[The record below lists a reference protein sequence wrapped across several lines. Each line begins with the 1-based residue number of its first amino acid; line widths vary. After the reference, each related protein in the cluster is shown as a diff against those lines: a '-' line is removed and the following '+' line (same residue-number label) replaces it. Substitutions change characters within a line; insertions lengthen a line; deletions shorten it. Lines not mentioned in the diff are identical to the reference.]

1 VIEPFV
7 LEILPARGLDQS
19 MLLPVLI
26 GLYIVLLSTE
36 LFGWV
41 FAGAIVPG
49 YLAAVLTIQPVTG
62 VIVIFESLLT
72 LLLSEALAKGLSK
85 TDAWTRFFG
94 RERFFLILMV
104 SLIVRMHDHAWFAP
118 WAIMQYDQLF
128 GTHYES
134 QQEFYSVGLVL
145 VPLTANML
153 WKPQIH
159 RGLMQ
164 LAVQVGLTFLLVK
177 FVLLPYTNLSLSS
190 VELTYENAAINFVGH
205 AKAHIILLTAAL
217 LAAQFNLTYGWDF
230 NGILVPALLAMLWL
244 TPLKLVA
251 TIGEAII
258 VFYLTKGFRNL
269 PVIKHF
275 DFEGPR
281 KIVLV
286 FTLAFVWKLALGFT
300 LAPIFPNLKISDTY
314 GFGYLLSSLLAV
326 KMIGVKSV
334 RAVLL
339 PSLTASAGG
348 FVLGSAIGFMLDLA
362 WPKPLPDRNIDRP
375 ASTRLVM
382 TPLGVMTHAR
392 VNLEL
397 HRELLESPTRA
408 ESARLQEFWTA
419 AAATRGDQADVGALE
434 QLGYDLGLQVVELGS
449 FVVGEGVESTAPGT
463 VPQRRE
469 WLAIVADEGTR
480 WRGFTTGLLSP
491 AGEGPVLVVPVPT
504 SEAPVAEVAAIS
516 CRRVDCRAV
525 LVAGSESTRPGTLVD
540 RSPVEIAMQ
549 AYGDEEIVVLRAD
562 LGRPAGGYVA
572 QTITALESAS
582 VNPSELPELASPAS
596 ASASAGVDV
605 RTRVHQLRGRL
616 ETTQIWS
623 EYDLDWEPIESIVA
637 PPAGTGAFVVL
648 RSTQAQFESFVQ
660 AHAGEFGAF
669 DMSSSALAAGEVA
682 VEADPSAPQRTST
695 AFDVQQLPSELVRIH
710 ELRETPGT
718 WGKGY
723 RAPSSVEL
731 EVLERLVVEPLMA
744 WADTSTTGSPPAA
757 VALRAAELD
766 YELVEF
772 GPCKKKPG
780 ELEACSGCK
789 NGPCLVMLRE
799 RSRAT
804 TAGWGTLVVRRGG
817 RAGTHVIEVP
827 HPFREL
833 ETWRIG
839 AELWALLEGR
849 ALLIAGADGL
859 PLDPVAAR
867 DVEADEGLVLA
878 PNPDPVRAGNVRT
891 PFQAI
896 HQALD
901 RSAYPGGVAAASRS
915 ASDGSEASGAEGP
928 PPVRVRF
935 EAVQIRGLAAY
946 RPIVRDVI
954 VGMGLP
960 EAGQLLDAACWSR
973 LSLELAPLVA
983 RWNSCQIADGSED
996 LYLLTGAGT
1005 PQVEYSIQLGNAVVR
1020 VLWFSASLRERYAAP
1035 RTSTVADAGVVRGL
1049 QQAGFEVVPAREIQ
1063 LMLAPLF
1070 GRETGLGGDG
1080 RPRVALGNDAFEAAV
1095 KAAIGYAETGNYHE
1109 LRTIADIADT
1119 ALDVRVKAAIGLDYG
1134 QPVLIIEYV
1143 GEAIGKRALVT
1154 LAHGLDG
1161 RATSHAEVL
1170 DDVLHVRMEL
1180 LNRPQV
1186 LIITNKPIFAMPA
1199 MPGVAPA
1206 SGASP

>member
-1 VIEPFV
+1 MTEPFV
-7 LEILPARGLDQS
+7 LELLPARGLDQS

-49 YLAAVLTIQPVTG
+49 YLASVLTIQPITG
-62 VIVIFESLLT
+62 VIVICESLVT
-72 LLLSEALAKGLSK
+72 LVLAEALAKFLSK

-118 WAIMQYDQLF
+118 WAIREYDQLF

-153 WKPQIH
+153 WKPNFA
-159 RGLMQ
+159 RGLLQ
-164 LAVQVGLTFLLVK
+164 LSVQVGITFLLIK

-244 TPLKLVA
+244 TPLKLAA

-286 FTLAFVWKLALGFT
+286 FTLAFLWKMALGFT
-300 LAPIFPNLKISDTY
+300 LGPLFPTLKISDTY

-348 FVLGSAIGFMLDLA
+348 FVIGSAIGFVLDLA
-362 WPKPLPDRNIDRP
+362 WPKPLPDRNLDRP
-375 ASTRLVM
+375 ASTRLVA

-397 HRELLESPTRA
+397 HHELVESPTRA
-408 ESARLQEFWTA
+408 ESARLQEFWKA
-419 AAATRGDQADVGALE
+419 AGARDRERGKLWTLE

-449 FVVGEGVESTAPGT
+449 FAVGGGGGGAPAQELVEPI
-463 VPQRRE
+463 RRE
-469 WLAIVADEGTR
+469 WLAVVADEGTR

-491 AGEGPVLVVPVPT
+491 DGEGPVLVVPAPM
-504 SEAPVAEVAAIS
+504 SEAPVAEVAAIL
-516 CRRVDCRAV
+516 CRQVDCRAV
-525 LVAGSESTRPGTLVD
+525 LVAGRERNLPGTLVD
-540 RSPVEIAMQ
+540 RRPIEIAMQ
-549 AYGDEEIVVLRAD
+549 AFGDEEIIVLRAD
-562 LGRPAGGYVA
+562 LGRPVGGYVA
-572 QTITALESAS
+572 QTIAQFESHS
-582 VNPSELPELASPAS
+582 PSSPVSELDGA
-596 ASASAGVDV
+596 DV

-616 ETTQIWS
+616 DTTYIWP
-623 EYDLDWEPIESIVA
+623 EYDLDWEPIASVVA
-637 PPAGTGAFVVL
+637 LPAGRGAFVVL
-648 RSTQAQFESFVQ
+648 RSTRAQFESFML
-660 AHAGEFGAF
+660 AHAGELSQASESGALVSGNPEQQGAL
-669 DMSSSALAAGEVA
+669 DM
-682 VEADPSAPQRTST
+682 
-695 AFDVQQLPSELVRIH
+695 QQLGRVLTEVH
-710 ELRETPGT
+710 ERREPPGT

-744 WADTSTTGSPPAA
+744 WADGSTLGSPPPSIG
-757 VALRAAELD
+757 LYAAELD
-766 YELVEF
+766 YQLLEF
-772 GPCKKKPG
+772 GDCRQRG
-780 ELEACSGCK
+780 
-789 NGPCLVMLRE
+789 CLVMLRE
-799 RSRAT
+799 RSRAN
-804 TAGWGTLVVRRGG
+804 TAGWGTLVVRRAGG
-817 RAGTHVIEVP
+817 TRAHVVEVP
-827 HPFREL
+827 HPYREHQ
-833 ETWRIG
+833 TWRIG
-839 AELWALLEGR
+839 AELWQLLEGR

-859 PLDPVAAR
+859 PRDVIAVRDVAAS
-867 DVEADEGLVLA
+867 EAAGERLSLG
-878 PNPDPVRAGNVRT
+878 PNPDPDPVRPGNVRT

-901 RSAYPGGVAAASRS
+901 RSAHPSGAGWAASGPAS
-915 ASDGSEASGAEGP
+915 ANAEPGSSSSGSA
-928 PPVRVRF
+928 RMRF
-935 EAVQIRGLAAY
+935 EAIQVRGLASY
-946 RPIVRDVI
+946 RPIDREVI

-960 EAGQLLDAACWSR
+960 EAGQLLDAKCWSR
-973 LSLELAPLVA
+973 LSPELAPLVA
-983 RWNSCQIADGSED
+983 RWNSCRIADGSED
-996 LYLLTGAGT
+996 LYLLSGAGT
-1005 PQVEYSIQLGNAVVR
+1005 PQVEYSTQLGNAAVR

-1035 RTSTVADAGVVRGL
+1035 HSAAVSDAGVVRGL
-1049 QQAGFEVVPAREIQ
+1049 EQAGFQVEPAREIQ
-1063 LMLAPLF
+1063 IMLEPLF
-1070 GRETGLGGDG
+1070 GREPELGGDG
-1080 RPRVALGNDAFEAAV
+1080 RPRVEVGRPAFDAAV
-1095 KAAIGYAETGNYHE
+1095 DAAVGYAETGNYHQ
-1109 LRTIADIADT
+1109 LRTLSDIADT
-1119 ALDVRVKAAIGLDYG
+1119 AIDVRVRAAIGLEYG

-1143 GEAIGKRALVT
+1143 GEALGKRALVT
-1154 LAHGLDG
+1154 IQHGLDG
-1161 RATSHAEVL
+1161 RVTSSAAVL
-1170 DDVLHVRMEL
+1170 DDVSHLRMEL
-1180 LNRPQV
+1180 LGRPQV
-1186 LIITNKPIFAMPA
+1186 LLITDKPVTTVASSSD
-1199 MPGVAPA
+1199 PGAP
-1206 SGASP
+1206 P

>member
-1 VIEPFV
+1 MTEPFV
-7 LEILPARGLDQS
+7 LELLPARGLDQS

-49 YLAAVLTIQPVTG
+49 YLASVLTIQPVTG
-62 VIVIFESLLT
+62 VIVIFESLVT
-72 LLLSEALAKGLSK
+72 LMLAEALAKGLSK

-159 RGLMQ
+159 RGILQ
-164 LAVQVGLTFLLVK
+164 LSVQVGITFLLVK
-177 FVLLPYTNLSLSS
+177 YVLLPYTNLSLSS

-244 TPLKLVA
+244 TPLKLGA

-286 FTLAFVWKLALGFT
+286 FTLAFVWKLVLGFT
-300 LAPIFPNLKISDTY
+300 LAPLFPNLKISDTY

-334 RAVLL
+334 RGVLL

-348 FVLGSAIGFMLDLA
+348 FVIGSIIGFMLDLA
-362 WPKPLPDRNIDRP
+362 WPKPLPDRDLDRP
-375 ASTRLVM
+375 ESTRLVK

-397 HRELLESPTRA
+397 HRDLLETPTRA
-408 ESARLQEFWTA
+408 ESVLLTEFWTA
-419 AAATRGDQADVGALE
+419 AAATRGDPADVWALE

-449 FVVGEGVESTAPGT
+449 FAVGERTGAGASGAPL
-463 VPQRRE
+463 RRE
-469 WLAIVADEGTR
+469 WLAIVADEGER

-491 AGEGPVLVVPVPT
+491 AGQGPVLVAPVPT
-504 SEAPVAEVAAIS
+504 SEAPVAEVAAIL
-516 CRRVDCRAV
+516 CRQVDCRAV
-525 LVAGSESTRPGTLVD
+525 LVAGRESTRPGTLVD
-540 RSPVEIAMQ
+540 RSPIEIAMQ
-549 AYGDEEIVVLRAD
+549 AYGNEEIVVLRAD
-562 LGRPAGGYVA
+562 LGRPAGSAVA
-572 QTITALESAS
+572 QTIAAFEMPAAPAPAL
-582 VNPSELPELASPAS
+582 
-596 ASASAGVDV
+596 DV
-605 RTRVHQLRGRL
+605 MTRVHQLRGRL
-616 ETTQIWS
+616 ETSQIWPT
-623 EYDLDWEPIESIVA
+623 YDLDWEPIESVVA

-648 RSTQAQFESFVQ
+648 RSTQAQFEAFML
-660 AHAGEFGAF
+660 AHADELQPGAWR
-669 DMSSSALAAGEVA
+669 DGSARAIQAL
-682 VEADPSAPQRTST
+682 D
-695 AFDVQQLPSELVRIH
+695 DNKLPSELVELH
-710 ELRETPGT
+710 ERRESPGT

-744 WADTSTTGSPPAA
+744 WADASQTGSPPPTIR
-757 VALRAAELD
+757 LRAAELD

-772 GPCKKKPG
+772 GPCKKELGKPQ
-780 ELEACSGCK
+780 ECMGCQ
-789 NGPCLVMLRE
+789 NGACLVMLRE

-804 TAGWGTLVVRRGG
+804 TAGWGTLVVRRGVTT
-817 RAGTHVIEVP
+817 AHVVEVP
-827 HPFREL
+827 HPFREH

-839 AELWALLEGR
+839 AELWQLLEGR

-867 DVEADEGLVLA
+867 DVESDEGTVLA
-878 PNPDPVRAGNVRT
+878 PNPDPVRPGNVRT

-901 RSAYPGGVAAASRS
+901 RSAYAGAVASPSRES
-915 ASDGSEASGAEGP
+915 NAGSESNPA
-928 PPVRVRF
+928 VRF
-935 EAVQIRGLAAY
+935 VQIRGLAAY
-946 RPIVRDVI
+946 RPISRDVI
-954 VGMGLP
+954 VGLGLP
-960 EAGQLLDAACWSR
+960 EAGKLLDAACWSR
-973 LSLELAPLVA
+973 LSPELAPLVA
-983 RWNSCQIADGSED
+983 RWDSCQIADGSED

-1005 PQVEYSIQLGNAVVR
+1005 PQVEYSTQLGNGEVS

-1035 RTSTVADAGVVRGL
+1035 RSSTVVDAGVVRGL
-1049 QQAGFEVVPAREIQ
+1049 QQAGFEVAAAREVEM
-1063 LMLAPLF
+1063 MLAVLF
-1070 GRETGLGGDG
+1070 GREPGLGVDG
-1080 RPRVALGNDAFEAAV
+1080 RPRVELGTDAFEAAIE
-1095 KAAIGYAETGNYHE
+1095 AAVGYAETGNYHE
-1109 LRTIADIADT
+1109 LRTLADIRDA
-1119 ALDVRVKAAIGLDYG
+1119 ALDVRVSAAIGMDYG
-1134 QPVLIIEYV
+1134 QPVLIIEYI
-1143 GEAIGKRALVT
+1143 GEALGKRAMVT
-1154 LAHGLDG
+1154 LSHGLDG
-1161 RATSHAEVL
+1161 RASNYAEVL
-1170 DDVLHVRMEL
+1170 DDPLNVRMEL
-1180 LNRPQV
+1180 LGRPQV
-1186 LIITNKPIFAMPA
+1186 LIITNKSLELLA
-1199 MPGVAPA
+1199 APPLTP
-1206 SGASP
+1206 GASP

>member
-1 VIEPFV
+1 MLEPVV
-7 LEILPARGLDQS
+7 LELLPARGLDQS

-62 VIVIFESLLT
+62 VIVIFESLVT
-72 LLLSEALAKGLSK
+72 LLLAEALAKGLSK

-94 RERFFLILMV
+94 RERFFLILMI
-104 SLIVRMHDHAWFAP
+104 SLVVRMHNHAWFAP
-118 WAIMQYDQLF
+118 WAILQYDQLF

-159 RGLMQ
+159 RGLLQ

-244 TPLKLVA
+244 TPLKLAA

-286 FTLAFVWKLALGFT
+286 FTLAFVWKLVLGFT
-300 LAPIFPNLKISDTY
+300 LGPMFPNLKISDTY

-348 FVLGSAIGFMLDLA
+348 FVIGSVIGFMLDLA
-362 WPKPLPDRNIDRP
+362 WPKPLPDRSLDRP
-375 ASTRLVM
+375 ASTRLVA

-397 HRELLESPTRA
+397 HRELVETPTRA
-408 ESARLQEFWTA
+408 QSARLQEFWTA
-419 AAATRGDQADVGALE
+419 AGATRGDRANVWALE
-434 QLGYDLGLQVVELGS
+434 QLGSDLGLQVVALGS
-449 FVVGEGVESTAPGT
+449 FAVGEESSQAGRGT
-463 VPQRRE
+463 VPLRRE

-491 AGEGPVLVVPVPT
+491 AGEGPVLVVPVPS
-504 SEAPVAEVAAIS
+504 SEAPVAEVAAIL

-525 LVAGSESTRPGTLVD
+525 LVAGRESTRPGTLVD
-540 RSPVEIAMQ
+540 RSPIEIAMQ

-562 LGRPAGGYVA
+562 LGRPVGGYVA
-572 QTITALESAS
+572 QTVTAFELDSSDSSDSSNSTSPITPAL
-582 VNPSELPELASPAS
+582 
-596 ASASAGVDV
+596 DV

-616 ETTQIWS
+616 ETTHIWPKY
-623 EYDLDWEPIESIVA
+623 ELDWEPIASVVA

-648 RSTQAQFESFVQ
+648 RATQAQLEAFML
-660 AHAGEFGAF
+660 AHAGELDAQ
-669 DMSSSALAAGEVA
+669 SRGESLGESLGVGDEP
-682 VEADPSAPQRTST
+682 VEADPSMPPGTHVL
-695 AFDVQQLPSELVRIH
+695 DVQELPSELVRIH
-710 ELRETPGT
+710 ERREPPGT

-744 WADTSTTGSPPAA
+744 WADTSSTGSPPATIG
-757 VALRAAELD
+757 LRAAELD

-772 GPCKKKPG
+772 GPCKRRLDEG
-780 ELEACSGCK
+780 EACSGCR
-789 NGPCLVMLRE
+789 NGACLVMLRE

-817 RAGTHVIEVP
+817 DVGPHVVEVP
-827 HPFREL
+827 HPFREH

-839 AELWALLEGR
+839 AELWQLLEGR

-867 DVEADEGLVLA
+867 DVASEDHGAERLVLA
-878 PNPDPVRAGNVRT
+878 PNPDPVRPGNVRT

-896 HQALD
+896 HQAID
-901 RSAYPGGVAAASRS
+901 RSAYPGAAVSSS
-915 ASDGSEASGAEGP
+915 ASLNH
-928 PPVRVRF
+928 RF
-935 EAVQIRGLAAY
+935 EAVQIRGLASY
-946 RPIVRDVI
+946 RPIARDVI

-1005 PQVEYSIQLGNAVVR
+1005 PQVEYSTQLGNAVVR

-1035 RTSTVADAGVVRGL
+1035 RSSTVADAGVVRGL
-1049 QQAGFEVVPAREIQ
+1049 EQAGFEVAVAREVE

-1070 GRETGLGGDG
+1070 GREPGLGGDG
-1080 RPRVALGNDAFEAAV
+1080 RPRVELGNEAFEAAV
-1095 KAAIGYAETGNYHE
+1095 EAAVGYAETGNYHE
-1109 LRTIADIADT
+1109 LRTLTDIADT
-1119 ALDVRVKAAIGLDYG
+1119 ALDVRVNAAIGLDYG
-1134 QPVLIIEYV
+1134 QPVLIIEHV
-1143 GEAIGKRALVT
+1143 GAAIGKRAMVT
-1154 LAHGLDG
+1154 LTHGLDG
-1161 RATSHAEVL
+1161 RATNHAEVL

-1180 LNRPQV
+1180 LGRPQV
-1186 LIITNKPIFAMPA
+1186 LLITNKSIVVVPEL
-1199 MPGVAPA
+1199 PGDPPPD
-1206 SGASP
+1206 SGAPP

>member
-1 VIEPFV
+1 MAMTEPFV
-7 LEILPARGLDQS
+7 LELLPARGLDQS

-49 YLAAVLTIQPVTG
+49 YLASVLVIQPVTG
-62 VIVIFESLLT
+62 VIVIFESLVT
-72 LLLSEALAKGLSK
+72 LLLAEALAKGLSK

-118 WAIMQYDQLF
+118 WAIREYDQLF

-153 WKPQIH
+153 WKPHMH

-164 LAVQVGLTFLLVK
+164 LGVQVGITFLLIE

-217 LAAQFNLTYGWDF
+217 LAAKFNLTYGWDF

-244 TPLKLVA
+244 TPLKLGA

-286 FTLAFVWKLALGFT
+286 FTLAFVWKMALGFT
-300 LAPIFPNLKISDTY
+300 LAPLFPNLKISDTY

-334 RAVLL
+334 RGVLL

-348 FVLGSAIGFMLDLA
+348 FVIGSVIGFLLDLA
-362 WPKPLPDRNIDRP
+362 WPKPLPDRDLDRP
-375 ASTRLVM
+375 ASTRLVE

-397 HRELLESPTRA
+397 HREILESPTRA

-419 AAATRGDQADVGALE
+419 AAANEREPYKLWELE

-449 FVVGEGVESTAPGT
+449 FAVGEGVEEIDTQA
-463 VPQRRE
+463 RRP
-469 WLAIVADEGTR
+469 WLAVVADEGTR

-491 AGEGPVLVVPVPT
+491 DGEGPVLVVPAPV
-504 SEAPVAEVAAIS
+504 SEAPVAEVAAIL
-516 CRRVDCRAV
+516 CRQVDCRAV
-525 LVAGSESTRPGTLVD
+525 LVAGHESTQPGTLVD
-540 RSPVEIAMQ
+540 RRPVEIAMQ
-549 AYGDEEIVVLRAD
+549 AFGDEEIIVLRAD
-562 LGRPAGGYVA
+562 LGRPVGGYVA
-572 QTITALESAS
+572 QTVAQLQAQA
-582 VNPSELPELASPAS
+582 PELDAGAPELERGPA
-596 ASASAGVDV
+596 

-616 ETTQIWS
+616 DTTYIWP
-623 EYDLDWEPIESIVA
+623 EYDLDWEPIASVVA
-637 PPAGTGAFVVL
+637 VPAGQGAFVVL
-648 RSTQAQFESFVQ
+648 RSTHAQFEAFMLE
-660 AHAGEFGAF
+660 HGGEL
-669 DMSSSALAAGEVA
+669 DRAAEPGEP
-682 VEADPSAPQRTST
+682 DPGDSKQDTELELE
-695 AFDVQQLPSELVRIH
+695 QLGSVLTEIH
-710 ELRETPGT
+710 ERFEPPGT

-744 WADTSTTGSPPAA
+744 WADASTLGSPPPS
-757 VALRAAELD
+757 VVTYAAELD
-766 YELVEF
+766 YELLEF
-772 GPCKKKPG
+772 GDCQRG
-780 ELEACSGCK
+780 A
-789 NGPCLVMLRE
+789 CLVMLRE
-799 RSRAT
+799 RSRLT
-804 TAGWGTLVVRRGG
+804 TAGWGTLVVRR
-817 RAGTHVIEVP
+817 AASTQAHVVEVP
-827 HPFREL
+827 HPYREH

-839 AELWALLEGR
+839 LELWQLLEGR

-859 PLDPVAAR
+859 PHDPAAAHE
-867 DVEADEGLVLA
+867 VGTGEAGADGLALSAA
-878 PNPDPVRAGNVRT
+878 PNPDPARPGNVRT
-891 PFQAI
+891 AFQAI

-901 RSAYPGGVAAASRS
+901 RSAPGLSGT
-915 ASDGSEASGAEGP
+915 SESP
-928 PPVRVRF
+928 RVRF
-935 EAVQIRGLAAY
+935 EVIQIRGLASF
-946 RPIVRDVI
+946 RPVGRDVI
-954 VGMGLP
+954 IGMGLP

-973 LSLELAPLVA
+973 LSPELAPLVA

-996 LYLLTGAGT
+996 LYLLTGAGM
-1005 PQVEYSIQLGNAVVR
+1005 PQGEYSTQLGNAVVR
-1020 VLWFSASLRERYAAP
+1020 VLWFSARLRERYAAP
-1035 RTSTVADAGVVRGL
+1035 RSSTVADAGVVRGL
-1049 QQAGFEVVPAREIQ
+1049 EQAGFQVDPAREIQ
-1063 LMLAPLF
+1063 IMLEPLF
-1070 GRETGLGGDG
+1070 GREPGLGVDG
-1080 RPRVALGNDAFEAAV
+1080 RPRVELGRRAFDTAVEAAV
-1095 KAAIGYAETGNYHE
+1095 GYAETGNFNE
-1109 LRTIADIADT
+1109 LRTLSDIGGT
-1119 ALDVRVKAAIGLDYG
+1119 GFDVRIRAAIGLDYG

-1143 GEAIGKRALVT
+1143 GEALGKRALVT
-1154 LAHGLDG
+1154 LTHGLDG
-1161 RATSHAEVL
+1161 RTTSSAAVL
-1170 DDVLHVRMEL
+1170 DDVLHLRMEL
-1180 LNRPQV
+1180 LGRPQV
-1186 LIITNKPIFAMPA
+1186 LLITDKP
-1199 MPGVAPA
+1199 VTTLA
-1206 SGASP
+1206 SPPLDSPPPDPGASP

>member
-1 VIEPFV
+1 
-7 LEILPARGLDQS
+7 

-62 VIVIFESLLT
+62 VIVIFESLVT
-72 LLLSEALAKGLSK
+72 LVLAEALAKGLSK

-118 WAIMQYDQLF
+118 WAILQYDQLF

-134 QQEFYSVGLVL
+134 QQEFYSIGLVL

-159 RGLMQ
+159 RGLLQ
-164 LAVQVGLTFLLVK
+164 LGVQVGITFVLVK
-177 FVLLPYTNLSLSS
+177 FVLLPHTNLSLSS

-244 TPLKLVA
+244 TPAKLVA
-251 TIGEAII
+251 TVGEAII
-258 VFYLTKGFRNL
+258 VYHLTKGFRNL
-269 PVIKHF
+269 PVVKHF

-286 FTLAFVWKLALGFT
+286 FTLAFAWKMALGFT
-300 LAPIFPNLKISDTY
+300 LAPMFPNLKISDTY

-339 PSLTASAGG
+339 PSLTASAAG
-348 FVLGSAIGFMLDLA
+348 FVIGSAIGFVLDLA
-362 WPKPLPDRNIDRP
+362 WPKPLPDRSLDRP
-375 ASTRLVM
+375 ASTRLV
-382 TPLGVMTHAR
+382 TTSLGVMTHAR
-392 VNLEL
+392 VNIEL
-397 HRELLESPTRA
+397 HGELLESPTRA

-419 AAATRGDQADVGALE
+419 AAATRGQGANAWALE

-449 FVVGEGVESTAPGT
+449 VAVGEGTKPLS
-463 VPQRRE
+463 RE

-491 AGEGPVLVVPVPT
+491 AGEGPVLVVPAAA
-504 SEAPVAEVAAIS
+504 SEAPVAEVAAILW
-516 CRRVDCRAV
+516 RRVDCRAV
-525 LVAGSESTRPGTLVD
+525 LVAGRESTRPGTLVD
-540 RSPVEIAMQ
+540 RRPVEIAMQ
-549 AYGDEEIVVLRAD
+549 AYGNEEIVVLRAD
-562 LGRPAGGYVA
+562 LGRPTGGFVA
-572 QTITALESAS
+572 PTIAALQ
-582 VNPSELPELASPAS
+582 LASSSLDPSS
-596 ASASAGVDV
+596 AAAENDLA
-605 RTRVHQLRGRL
+605 TRVHQLRGRL
-616 ETTQIWS
+616 ATTNIWP
-623 EYDLDWEPIESIVA
+623 EYELDWEPIASVVA
-637 PPAGTGAFVVL
+637 APAGTGAFVVL
-648 RSTQAQFESFVQ
+648 RSTPAQLEAFMLT
-660 AHAGEFGAF
+660 HAG
-669 DMSSSALAAGEVA
+669 D
-682 VEADPSAPQRTST
+682 ADASLQRTT
-695 AFDVQQLPSELVRIH
+695 TRLDEQQLTSELVEIYER
-710 ELRETPGT
+710 REPPGT
-718 WGKGY
+718 WGKRY

-731 EVLERLVVEPLMA
+731 EVLERLVIEPLMG
-744 WADTSTTGSPPAA
+744 WADASNSGSPPAEIG
-757 VALRAAELD
+757 LRAAELD

-772 GPCKKKPG
+772 GPCKQRHAAR
-780 ELEACSGCK
+780 ECTGCRD
-789 NGPCLVMLRE
+789 GACLVMLRE

-804 TAGWGTLVVRRGG
+804 TSGWGTLVVRRGG
-817 RAGTHVIEVP
+817 RAGPHVIEVP
-827 HPFREL
+827 HPFREH

-839 AELWALLEGR
+839 AELWQLLEGR

-859 PLDPVAAR
+859 PLDPLAAR
-867 DVEADEGLVLA
+867 DVDAGDRVAEGVVLA
-878 PNPDPVRAGNVRT
+878 PNPDPVRPGNVRT

-901 RSAYPGGVAAASRS
+901 RSAYPGESPSRS
-915 ASDGSEASGAEGP
+915 PDDSADANRSERHASA
-928 PPVRVRF
+928 RVRF
-935 EAVQIRGLAAY
+935 EAVQIRGLASY
-946 RPIVRDVI
+946 RPIDRDVI

-960 EAGQLLDAACWSR
+960 EAGKLLDAACWSR

-1005 PQVEYSIQLGNAVVR
+1005 PQVEYSTQLGNAVVR

-1035 RTSTVADAGVVRGL
+1035 RSSTVADAGVVRGL
-1049 QQAGFEVVPAREIQ
+1049 QQVGFEVVGAREVE

-1080 RPRVALGNDAFEAAV
+1080 SPRVELGTAAFDAAV
-1095 KAAIGYAETGNYHE
+1095 EAAIGYAETGNYHE
-1109 LRTIADIADT
+1109 LRTLGDIADT

-1134 QPVLIIEYV
+1134 QPVLVIEYV
-1143 GEAIGKRALVT
+1143 GEALGKRALVT
-1154 LAHGLDG
+1154 LTHGLDG
-1161 RATSHAEVL
+1161 RVTSHAEVL
-1170 DDVLHVRMEL
+1170 DDVLHVRTEL
-1180 LNRPQV
+1180 LGRPQV
-1186 LIITNKPIFAMPA
+1186 LLINNKSIVAAPTPPPE
-1199 MPGVAPA
+1199 PGATP
-1206 SGASP
+1206 